1 MKQKLPKKKYLYK
14 NLDLDEIQKIQNLG
28 NRYTKWSL
36 IRLLI
41 AIFSNKRNFSTL
53 LDFQIL
59 TSLFLRDLYNSKKKK
74 KFLLNI
80 LVFLTLPFFVYIL
93 INKNIVEQQN
103 FDFLKIQKQNFIEKN
118 NKSILKKNFCF
129 LNTKFDIF
137 LHNFFSLKKKKMV

>member
-74 KFLLNI
+74 NF
-80 LVFLTLPFFVYIL
+80 YL
-93 INKNIVEQQN
+93 I
-103 FDFLKIQKQNFIEKN
+103 F
-118 NKSILKKNFCF
+118 
-129 LNTKFDIF
+129 
-137 LHNFFSLKKKKMV
+137 